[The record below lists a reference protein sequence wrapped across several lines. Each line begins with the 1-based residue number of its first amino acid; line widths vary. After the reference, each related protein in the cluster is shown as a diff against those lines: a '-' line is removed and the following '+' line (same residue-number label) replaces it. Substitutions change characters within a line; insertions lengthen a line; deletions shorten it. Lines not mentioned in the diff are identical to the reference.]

1 MSILIDKNTKV
12 IVQGVTG
19 RDGGF
24 HTGKMK
30 DYGTNIVGGVSP
42 GKGGT
47 QINGVPVFDTVEE
60 AVKETKA
67 NVSIVFVP
75 APFAGDAVIEASY
88 AGIELVVCITEGVP
102 VKDMMKAN
110 HVLKQN
116 GTKLIG
122 ANCPGLITPDESLIG
137 ILPGMIFKKGNVGLI
152 SRSGTLTYEVV
163 NMLTENGIGQST
175 CVGIGG
181 DPVSGL
187 YFIDLLEMYENDPDT
202 HAIVLIGEIGG
213 DAEEQAARY
222 ISSNMTKPVV
232 AFIAGQSAPPGKR
245 MGHAGAIIS
254 SGSGTAEEKIK
265 AFNEAG
271 VPVAKEPGEIPRLVK
286 ESLAVKI

>member
-12 IVQGVTG
+12 IVQGITG

-24 HTGKMK
+24 HTSKMK
-30 DYGTNIVGGVSP
+30 AYGTSIVGGVSP

-47 QINGVPVFDTVEE
+47 EVEGVPVFNTVEE
-60 AVKETKA
+60 AAKA
-67 NVSIVFVP
+67 TGAKASVIFVP
-75 APFAGDAVIEASY
+75 APFAGDAIMEASF
-88 AGIELVVCITEGVP
+88 AGMELVVCITEGVP
-102 VKDMMKAN
+102 VQDMMKVTP
-110 HVLKQN
+110 VLKQN

-122 ANCPGLITPDESLIG
+122 ANCPGLIAPGECLIG
-137 ILPGMIFKKGNVGLI
+137 ILPGKIFKKGNVGLI

-163 NMLTENGIGQST
+163 NMLSKNGLGQST

-187 YFIDLLEMYENDPDT
+187 YFIDLLEMFENDPNT
-202 HAIVLIGEIGG
+202 EAVVLIGEIGG
-213 DAEEQAARY
+213 DAEEKAAQF
-222 ISSNMTKPVV
+222 IKEKMKKPVV

-254 SGSGTAEEKIK
+254 SGTGTAGEKIK
-265 AFNEAG
+265 AFTDAG
-271 VPVAKEPGEIPRLVK
+271 VPVANEPGKIPDLVK
-286 ESLAVKI
+286 EKLNM